1 MQSAVK
7 ALVLACALLAAAAVR
22 AEVPYEVTVT
32 RTDGAEDSLLSD
44 DPLLSTIRDASELVG
59 LADRVPQSPAT
70 LRSRMETDADRLI
83 RVLRAEGYYDGT
95 VEITA
100 DALPRTVTTPSETGE
115 DAEAETPEPI
125 QVRITVTPGTQYS
138 LRTYDIDNAH
148 PYGTPFPV
156 PVDLA
161 DIEIA
166 LGDAATGE
174 RIVRAQNRLTDL
186 LADEGRPFAQVVDRL
201 VIADHEARAVDVT
214 LTVDAGPQV
223 RFGPLQIE
231 GLDEVEAELIRDRV
245 EWTEGD
251 VYDQRVVDE
260 TRTALAQ
267 LEVFSS
273 VSIAPTEDWVENDS
287 RVPMRVN
294 VSERDHRT
302 IGGGIRYSTTDGPGG
317 RLYWQHRNLFGEA
330 ERLELE
336 LSASQRLY
344 EFGAEYTDNSLFQDV
359 RYTFTADSR
368 ISYELSEAY
377 ESQSFENAVGVSY
390 AHDEELTLSGGVRT
404 AISNVDEGEGT
415 DRFVLVGLPL
425 ALDYDL
431 RDNSFNPTGG
441 TLSRLTLEPLLIAP
455 DPSLVALRTTLYQT
469 GYWAPLDDDSIVLA
483 GWGQIG
489 ATFGADADT
498 LPADERFY
506 VGGGGSVRGFAHQFA
521 GDIDDEGDPV
531 GGQSMVALG
540 AETRFRFLED
550 YGAVLFL
557 EGGRSFA
564 DAIPTFDAPLF
575 WGAGIGARY
584 YTDFGPV
591 RLDFAVPLNGR
602 SGIDDGFQFYISFG
616 QAF

>member
-1 MQSAVK
+1 MHSAVT
-7 ALVLACALLAAAAVR
+7 ALVLACVLLAAAAAR
-22 AEVPYEVTVT
+22 ADVPYEVTVT
-32 RTDGAEDSLLSD
+32 RTDGTEDSLLAD
-44 DPLLSTIRDASELVG
+44 DPLLATIRDASELVG
-59 LADRVPQSPAT
+59 LSDRVPQSPAT
-70 LRSRMETDADRLI
+70 LRNRMETDGDRLI

-100 DALPRTVTTPSETGE
+100 DNLPRTLATRPATE
-115 DAEAETPEPI
+115 DGTDADPPVPV
-125 QVRITVTPGTQYS
+125 QVSIKVTPGPQYT
-138 LRTYDIDNAH
+138 LRTYAIDNAH
-148 PYGTPFPV
+148 PYGTPFPIE
-156 PVDLA
+156 VDLA

-166 LGDAATGE
+166 LGDAATGQ

-186 LADEGRPFAQVVDRL
+186 LADRGRPFAQVVDRL
-201 VIADHEARAVDVT
+201 VIADHAAKAVDVT

-231 GLDEVEAELIRDRV
+231 GLDEVEAELIRDRIK
-245 EWTEGD
+245 WTEGA
-251 VYDQRVVDE
+251 VYDQAVVDD

-267 LEVFSS
+267 LEVFSA
-273 VSIAPTEDWVENDS
+273 VSIAPAEEWAEDDS
-287 RVPMRVN
+287 RVPMRIDVT
-294 VSERDHRT
+294 ERDHRT
-302 IGGGIRYSTTDGPGG
+302 IGGGISYSTTDGPGG

-336 LSASQRLY
+336 LSASQRLQ
-344 EFGAEYTDNSLFQDV
+344 EFGAEYRDNSLFQDV
-359 RYTFTADSR
+359 RYTFTASSTVSFEQSD
-368 ISYELSEAY
+368 AFD
-377 ESQSFENAVGVSY
+377 SQSFENAVGVSY
-390 AHDEELTLSGGVRT
+390 AHDDELNLSAGIRT
-404 AISNVDEGEGT
+404 KISNVDEGDET
-415 DRFVLVGLPL
+415 DRFVLVGLPM
-425 ALDYDL
+425 AIDYDL
-431 RDNSFNPTGG
+431 RDSGFNPTGG

-455 DPSLVALRTTLYQT
+455 DPSLVALRATLYQT
-469 GYWAPLDDDSIVLA
+469 GYWAPLDDDSVVLA
-483 GWGQIG
+483 GWGKVG
-489 ATFGADADT
+489 ATFGAGADT

-506 VGGGGSVRGFAHQFA
+506 VGGGGSVRGFGYQFA

-540 AETRFRFLED
+540 AETRFRFLDD

-564 DAIPTFDAPLF
+564 DAVPSFDAPLF

-591 RLDFAVPLNGR
+591 RLDFAIPLNGR